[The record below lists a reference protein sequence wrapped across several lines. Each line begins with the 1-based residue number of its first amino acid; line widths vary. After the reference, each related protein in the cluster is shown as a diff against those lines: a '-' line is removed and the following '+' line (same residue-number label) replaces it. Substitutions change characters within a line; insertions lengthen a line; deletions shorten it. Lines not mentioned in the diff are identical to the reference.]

1 MNNEPL
7 AAGTIPSNGMLFYM
21 GCDVVINVSIKTFH
35 IVRDI
40 LVSIVSYQ

>member
-1 MNNEPL
+1 MNNEPPT
-7 AAGTIPSNGMLFYM
+7 AGTIASNRMLFYM
-21 GCDVVINVSIKTFH
+21 CCDVVINVSIKTFH

>member
-7 AAGTIPSNGMLFYM
+7 TAGTILSNGMLSYM
-21 GCDVVINVSIKTFH
+21 CCYVVINVSIKTFH